1 MSVKGSSQPG
11 GSDPGFVPS
20 NVELPPAPYG
30 TRPVMATW
38 NGTEWIY
45 SPSGISGETHD
56 VERIIVES
64 KETIEL
70 ERIGEIKTILEREGL
85 TAEQTK
91 DIVEIL
97 EKGAKE
103 GKSTEEILAEVR
115 AKLIELGIGAAII
128 AKILASIELSAK
140 QNKEILE
147 LLERGTREGKTTE
160 QIIKEVTI
168 KLETFGVEK
177 TVIEKIVTTI
187 EHIIEGSVINPM
199 EWLAEFVFGASYKVG
214 DVVKLTQGYAKIEGH
229 DTPFDT
235 ISGGAVTGAMSTPNA
250 GQLPLTREDNYPF
263 FDLYAIKATPG
274 KREHEA
280 ERPTLEPT
288 AIDATA
294 KEGRPEIHAFT
305 FNSKG
310 ELLSATGGFVGQKL
324 YLVGGGGVPEDG
336 ILYIAVAR
344 QPADEESPKEL
355 AAPQYGYTATFT
367 NTLANTLAGA
377 GVYINQEAIAAAT
390 NPAEDSTHWVP
401 TALNAETGEAAEAKK
416 LAEEAKELAN
426 DGYKLAQQALK
437 DGEQGERQ
445 EGVVGTV
452 YTPSL
457 INDRPCWVTVD
468 IDFGGA
474 TGEIGIAQVEVNDQL
489 IAVPVLPSVTAHAI
503 VATVTFICSKG
514 ESWKVHNVENTVSIQ
529 YAYKFL

>member
-1 MSVKGSSQPG
+1 
-11 GSDPGFVPS
+11 
-20 NVELPPAPYG
+20 
-30 TRPVMATW
+30 MATW

-56 VERIIVES
+56 VEKIIVES

-128 AKILASIELSAK
+128 SKILASIELSAK

-160 QIIKEVTI
+160 QIIHEVTI
-168 KLETFGVEK
+168 RLETFGVEK

-214 DVVKLTQGYAKIEGH
+214 NVVKLTQGLVKIEGH

-310 ELLSATGGFVGQKL
+310 ELLSATGGFVGEKL
-324 YLVGGGGVPEDG
+324 LLVAGAGVPEDG

-344 QPADEESPKEL
+344 EPADEESPKEL
-355 AAPQYGYTATFT
+355 AAPQYSYSATFT

-401 TALNAETGEAAEAKK
+401 TALNAETGEAAEAKE
-416 LAEEAKELAN
+416 LAEKAKAEAVAAEALA
-426 DGYKLAQQALK
+426 KLSLK
-437 DGEQGERQ
+437 DGAQYERQ
-445 EGVVGTV
+445 AGELAHL
-452 YTPSL
+452 YEPSL
-457 INDRPCWVTVD
+457 TVDRPCLVTVD
-468 IDFGGA
+468 ISFGGL
-474 TGEIGIAQVEVNDQL
+474 TGEKGIAQVEVNNSL
-489 IAVPVLPSVTAHAI
+489 YSEPLLPSITGWSPI
-503 VATVTFICSKG
+503 ATVTFICPLG
-514 ESWKVHNVENTVSIQ
+514 ASWQVKDIENTVGIH
-529 YAYKFL
+529 YTYTFL